1 MTADMSERQCNIHG
15 NGCQKRHLAGAGT
28 WPGYSLTRP
37 PPDVTILLAMQRLRV
52 KFRRGAELKFIS
64 HLDIMRLWV
73 RALRR
78 ARVPLVYSEGFSPH
92 PRISLAAPLSVG
104 ITGEGEF
111 MDVTVSRPV
120 SPHWFMNAVNG
131 QLPHGIEVLEVY
143 PIAPTVPSLQSQV
156 RYAHYLVEVA
166 TTKPEEE
173 IKADIRRLLSLEH
186 LPWHHERDTGRRD
199 YDLRALIDDISVGG
213 CHDGTCV
220 LEMRLR
226 CDESGSG
233 RPEQVVYALG
243 FNERP
248 KSVQRTRLVLG
259 ARRQDSRN

>member
-1 MTADMSERQCNIHG
+1 
-15 NGCQKRHLAGAGT
+15 
-28 WPGYSLTRP
+28 
-37 PPDVTILLAMQRLRV
+37 MQRLRI

-78 ARVPLVYSEGFSPH
+78 AHVPLMYSEGFSPH

-104 ITGEGEF
+104 ITGESEF
-111 MDVTVSRPV
+111 MDVTISRPV
-120 SPHWFMNAVNG
+120 SPHWFMSAVNR

-143 PIAPTVPSLQSQV
+143 PIAPSIPSLQSQV
-156 RYAHYLVEVA
+156 RQAHYHVEVV
-166 TTKPEEE
+166 TSKPEVE
-173 IKADIRRLLSLEH
+173 IRADIRRLLSLEH

-199 YDLRALIDDISVGG
+199 YDLRALIEDVSLEG
-213 CHDGTCV
+213 CGDGACV
-220 LEMRLR
+220 LSMKLR

-248 KSVQRTRLVLG
+248 KSVQRTRLVLS
-259 ARRQDSRN
+259 AHR